1 MKAIILAAG
10 KGTRMPKITRDKPK
24 CLIEIG
30 RETIIERQ
38 IKILLKF
45 FIEKIYVVIGYK
57 ADKIREEL
65 RGMENVKLIENR
77 DYATTENMYSLYL
90 AKNYVKEEEF
100 VLLNGDAVFDEEII
114 KKLVAEKEKDV
125 APIDGELYDLEKLK
139 VREKN
144 GLVVEILPKTA
155 PSKIS
160 DGSTIGIFKFSS
172 EGSRILF
179 DEIGRCVGQGIRNK
193 WFEYSLNN
201 ILKKIRMRKL
211 DIHGSRWVEV
221 DTEEDIKR
229 TKKLFG
235 E

>member
-1 MKAIILAAG
+1 
-10 KGTRMPKITRDKPK
+10 MPEITRDKPK

-30 RETIIERQ
+30 GETIIERQ
-38 IKILLKF
+38 TRILLKSHV
-45 FIEKIYVVIGYK
+45 EKICVVIGYK
-57 ADKIREEL
+57 ADKIRERL
-65 RGMENVKLIENR
+65 RNIEKIELIENK
-77 DYATTENMYSLYL
+77 DHAITDNIYSLYL
-90 AKNYVKEEEF
+90 AKNFVKGEEF

-114 KKLVAEKEKDV
+114 KKLVAEKEKDI
-125 APIDGELYDLEKLK
+125 APMDSKLYDLEKLK

-144 GLVVEILPKTA
+144 GLVVEILSKTA
-155 PSKIS
+155 PKEIS

-172 EGSRILF
+172 EGGRIFF
-179 DEIGRCVGQGIRNK
+179 DEIERCVGQGTINK

-221 DTEEDIKR
+221 DTKEDIKR
-229 TKKLFG
+229 AQKLFG